1 MHRLEVGFGMAAT
14 VRFGAQPRNATQG
27 RARPVNHPAVPGYK
41 PRGMLAFTRAGLSCG
56 MGRARPRNLS
66 PRPVSLRR
74 LLVLAAVFAFA
85 APPLQAQVDVIRGR
99 VTGPDSLP
107 IENVAVT
114 ATSIGGNVSR
124 SARTDRSGRFTITF
138 PGGEGDY
145 MVSFTHIGY
154 APRRFEVKR
163 TADQEILVADARL
176 TPIAGVLDTVNVRAA
191 RERVP
196 RGEIQPD
203 IGGTEQAIAASSV
216 PIDQLGDLA
225 AMAASLPGVQF
236 VPGQDGGPDGFS
248 VLGLGADQNNST
260 LNGMNF
266 GGSNLPRDA
275 AVRSGLATSPY
286 DVSRGGF
293 SGAQFSLNT
302 RPGSNFRIRGA
313 SLNLDAPQ
321 LQWTDRAAQALG
333 QEFGNVSLGGV
344 ASGPISPD
352 RAFYNVSYQLGRRS
366 SEFQSLLN
374 TSDLGLQAAGVA
386 PDSVTRLL
394 GILAQERVPTTAG
407 SVGNHRLSDQGSVL
421 GSLDYTPP
429 GSTSGQAFNLTFTG
443 GWGRTDPAGGG
454 PIDLPSFGGTRTNW
468 RGALQGRH
476 SAYLFGILSE
486 TSVGANASQ
495 SHGDPYVSMP
505 AGRVR
510 VSSDFA
516 DGVSG
521 VQMLSFGGNPMID
534 ATQRTT
540 GAAFMNQLSWFSG
553 NNTHR
558 LKLTSELRHEG
569 IEQEQ
574 AANRLGTFTFN
585 SLADLEAGT
594 PSSFTRQLSTRRR
607 DSDLL
612 VGGLSLGDAWRV
624 KPDFQVQY
632 GVRVDGNRFLDVP
645 AHNEA
650 VSESFGVRNDF
661 VPNRLYLSPRA
672 GFSWTYGTASEITS
686 FQGAMR
692 NPRAVVRGGIG
703 MFQNMPGANLVGM
716 ALDQTG
722 LPGGAQQINC
732 IGAAAPVPDW
742 QDYGLDPTAIPDRCA
757 DGTAGTVFADA
768 TPGVTLFSRDFE
780 SPKSL
785 RSNLQWSGPVLGNR
799 FATTVDAT
807 WSLNRAQQGTVD
819 LNFSPVERF
828 TLPDEDGRPVF
839 VAPSSIVPATG
850 AVSARDSRLF
860 DDFGR
865 VLEMRSDLRSVS
877 RQLSLRLSP
886 TQFSTSFSWNLSYVL
901 SDVRERTRGFSSTVS
916 NPLNVEWARSSF
928 DSRHQIQYNLGYNFF
943 DAVRV
948 NWFGSFRSGTPFTPM
963 IASDVNGDG
972 YSNDRA
978 FIFDPTT
985 APDAGLAES
994 MQSLLASGSRAAR
1007 ECLADQRGRLASR
1020 NSCEGPWTST
1030 STLGISLNPVKFRMP
1045 QRASI
1050 TFQLSNPLGAADL
1063 MFNGSRNLRGWGQQ
1077 ATPDPA
1083 LLYVR
1088 GFDPA
1093 TQRYRYEV
1101 NQRFGSTSPSGSA
1114 FRTPVTLTA
1123 MFRFDLGPMR
1133 ERQLLTSQLDRGRR
1147 SPGTKTPEPLLR
1159 AMYSSGGILNPIAT
1173 ILRQQDTL
1181 GLTPVQA
1188 DSIATLNRWYTIRLD
1203 SIWSPVVAYFGSLPD
1218 KYDQGAAYSR
1228 YLAAR
1233 RASIDLLADLSPDV
1247 KGLLT
1252 PEQRRKLPQMVAS
1265 HLEPRYLASIRS
1277 GTASFTSGMGGPMG
1291 GGMMMMP
1298 GGAAISGAGGATSVT
1313 IIRQP

>member
-1 MHRLEVGFGMAAT
+1 MVLFAT
-14 VRFGAQPRNATQG
+14 CASRRRGWPLPQHPDIL
-27 RARPVNHPAVPGYK
+27 RPHV
-41 PRGMLAFTRAGLSCG
+41 T
-56 MGRARPRNLS
+56 
-66 PRPVSLRR
+66 LRR
-74 LLVLAAVFAFA
+74 PLVLLAVLAAFA
-85 APPLQAQVDVIRGR
+85 APLQAQVDVIRGR

-114 ATSIGGNVSR
+114 ATSIGGNVTR
-124 SARTDRSGRFTITF
+124 AARTDRSGRFTITF

-145 MVSFTHIGY
+145 MVSFTHIGF

-176 TPIAGVLDTVNVRAA
+176 TPIAGVLDPVNIRAA

-203 IGGTEQAIAASSV
+203 IGGSEQAISTANV

-225 AMAASLPGVQF
+225 AMAASLPGVQL
-236 VPGQDGGPDGFS
+236 VPGQDGGQDGYS
-248 VLGLGADQNNST
+248 VLGLGADQNNAT

-266 GGSNLPRDA
+266 GGSSLPRDA

-293 SGAQFSLNT
+293 SGAQFSLST
-302 RPGSNFRIRGA
+302 RPGSNFKVRGA

-321 LQWTDRAAQALG
+321 LQWTDRAARALG
-333 QEFGNVSLGGV
+333 QEFGSVSLGGV
-344 ASGPISPD
+344 VSGPISPD
-352 RAFYNVSYQLGRRS
+352 RAFYNLSYQLGRRS
-366 SEFQSLLN
+366 SDFQSLLN
-374 TSDLGLQAAGVA
+374 TNALGLQTAGVA

-394 GILAQERVPTTAG
+394 GILQQERVPATSA
-407 SVGNHRLSDQGSVL
+407 SVGGHRLTDQGSVL

-429 GSTSGQAFNLTFTG
+429 GSTSGQAFNLTFNG
-443 GWGRTDPAGGG
+443 GWGRIDPAAGST
-454 PIDLPSFGGTRTNW
+454 IDVPGFGGTRTNW
-468 RGALQGRH
+468 RGGLQARH
-476 SAYLFGILSE
+476 SGYLRGVLSE
-486 TSVGANASQ
+486 TSLGVSASEN
-495 SHGDPYVSMP
+495 SGTPYLALP

-510 VSSDFA
+510 VSSDFD

-521 VQMLSFGGNPMID
+521 VQVLSFGGNPAID
-534 ATQRTT
+534 ATQQTT
-540 GAAFMNQLSWFSG
+540 GAAFMNQLSLFSG
-553 NNTHR
+553 NNRHR

-569 IEQEQ
+569 ITQET

-607 DSDLL
+607 DSDQL

-624 KPDFQVQY
+624 KPDVQVQY
-632 GVRVDGNRFLDVP
+632 GVRVDANRFLDRP
-645 AHNEA
+645 ARNEA
-650 VSESFGVRNDF
+650 VEDAFGVRNDF
-661 VPNRLYLSPRA
+661 VPNRVYVSPRV
-672 GFSWTYGTASEITS
+672 GFSWTYGTAAEIAG

-692 NPRAVVRGGIG
+692 GPRAVVRGGIG
-703 MFQNMPGANLVGM
+703 MFQNTPGPNLIGS

-722 LPGGAQQINC
+722 LPGGARQLNC
-732 IGAAAPVPDW
+732 IGAAAPAPSW
-742 QDYGLDPTAIPDRCA
+742 EDYALDPAAIPDRCT
-757 DGTAGTVFADA
+757 DGTTGTVFSDA
-768 TPGVTLFSRDFE
+768 APGVTLFSRDFE
-780 SPKSL
+780 APRSL
-785 RSNLQWSGPVLGNR
+785 RSNLQWSGPVIGNR
-799 FATTVDAT
+799 VSTTVDAT
-807 WSLNRAQQGTVD
+807 WSLNQAQQGLMD

-839 VAPSSIVPATG
+839 VAPSSIVPGTG
-850 AVSARDSRLF
+850 AVSSRDSRVA
-860 DDFGR
+860 DEFGR

-886 TQFSTSFSWNLSYVL
+886 ARFSTSLNWSVSYVYGN
-901 SDVRERTRGFSSTVS
+901 VRERSRGFTSTAG
-916 NPLNVEWARSSF
+916 NPLDVEWARSPF
-928 DSRHQIQYNLGYNFF
+928 DSRHQVVYTLGYNFF

-948 NWFGSFRSGTPFTPM
+948 NWFGSFRSGTPFTPV

-972 YSNDRA
+972 WANDRA
-978 FIFDPTT
+978 FVFDPSGTT
-985 APDAGLAES
+985 DAALAES
-994 MQSLLASGSRAAR
+994 MQLLLERGSREAR
-1007 ECLADQRGRLASR
+1007 ECLGAQRGALARR

-1063 MFNGSRNLRGWGQQ
+1063 MLNGSRNLRGWGQQ
-1077 ATPDPA
+1077 SMPDPA

-1093 TQRYRYEV
+1093 TRRYRYEV
-1101 NQRFGSTSPSGSA
+1101 NQRFGSASPAASA

-1123 MFRFDLGPMR
+1123 MLRFDVGPMR

-1147 SPGTKTPEPLLR
+1147 SSGTKTPEPLLR
-1159 AMYSSGGILNPIAT
+1159 AMYGSGGILNPLAT

-1188 DSIATLNRWYTIRLD
+1188 DSIATLNRWYSIRLD
-1203 SIWSPVVAYFGSLPD
+1203 SIWSPVVAYLGALPD
-1218 KYDQGAAYSR
+1218 QYDQGAAYGR

-1233 RASIDLLADLSPDV
+1233 RASVDLLASLSPVV
-1247 KGLLT
+1247 KELLT
-1252 PEQRRKLPQMVAS
+1252 AEQRRKLPAMVAS

-1277 GTASFTSGMGGPMG
+1277 GTASFTSGVGGPMG

-1298 GGAAISGAGGATSVT
+1298 GGMTMSSSGGATSIT
-1313 IIRQP
+1313 IIRQH

>member
-1 MHRLEVGFGMAAT
+1 M
-14 VRFGAQPRNATQG
+14 
-27 RARPVNHPAVPGYK
+27 
-41 PRGMLAFTRAGLSCG
+41 
-56 MGRARPRNLS
+56 
-66 PRPVSLRR
+66 SLRR
-74 LLVLAAVFAFA
+74 LLVFIAVLAVP
-85 APPLQAQVDVIRGR
+85 APALHAQVDVIRGR

-124 SARTDRSGRFTITF
+124 SVRTDRSGRFTITF

-163 TADQEILVADARL
+163 TADQEILVADTRL
-176 TPIAGVLDTVNVRAA
+176 TPIAGVLDPVNIRAA
-191 RERVP
+191 RERV
-196 RGEIQPD
+196 RRDDVEPD
-203 IGGTEQAIAASSV
+203 IGGTEQAIASANV

-236 VPGQDGGPDGFS
+236 VPGQDGAQDGFS

-266 GGSNLPRDA
+266 GGSSMPRDA

-302 RPGSNFRIRGA
+302 RPGSNFIVRGA

-321 LQWTDRAAQALG
+321 LQWTDRAARELG
-333 QEFGNVSLGGV
+333 QEFGNVSLGGI

-352 RAFYNVSYQLGRRS
+352 RAFYNVSWQLGRRTNDL
-366 SEFQSLLN
+366 QSLVN
-374 TSDLGLQAAGVA
+374 TSDLGLQTAGVA

-394 GILAQERVPTTAG
+394 GILAQERVPATAG
-407 SVGNHRLSDQGSVL
+407 SVGSHRLSDQGTLL
-421 GSLDYTPP
+421 GSFDYTPP
-429 GSTSGQAFNLTFTG
+429 GSTSGHAFNLTFNG

-454 PIDLPSFGGTRTNW
+454 PTEVPGFGGTRTNW
-468 RGALQGRH
+468 RGGVQGRH
-476 SAYLFGILSE
+476 SAYFGFGILSE
-486 TSVGANASQ
+486 TSLGLNAAQ
-495 SHGDPYVSMP
+495 NHGDPYLFMP

-510 VSSDFA
+510 VGSDFE

-521 VQMLSFGGNPMID
+521 VQMLSFGGNPSID
-534 ATQRTT
+534 ASQRTT
-540 GAAFMNQLSWFSG
+540 GAAFLNQLSWFSG
-553 NNTHR
+553 NNRHR
-558 LKLTSELRHEG
+558 VKLTSELRHEG
-569 IEQEQ
+569 IAQEQ
-574 AANRLGTFTFN
+574 ATNRLGTFTFN
-585 SLADLEAGT
+585 SLADLDAGL
-594 PSSFTRQLSTRRR
+594 PSSFTRQLATRRR
-607 DSDLL
+607 DSDQL

-624 KPDFQVQY
+624 KRDFQLQY
-632 GVRVDGNRFLDVP
+632 GLRVDGNRFLDAP
-645 AHNEA
+645 AFNEA
-650 VSESFGVRNDF
+650 VAETFGVRNDF
-661 VPNRLYLSPRA
+661 VPSRVYLSPRV

-703 MFQNMPGANLVGM
+703 VFQNTPGANLVGS
-716 ALDQTG
+716 ALEQTG
-722 LPGGAQQINC
+722 LLGGAQQINC
-732 IGAAAPVPDW
+732 IGAAAPVPAW
-742 QDYGLDPTAIPDRCA
+742 QDYLLDPASIPARCA
-757 DGTAGTVFADA
+757 DGTTGTVFADA
-768 TPGVTLFSRDFE
+768 APNVTLFSRDFE
-780 SPKSL
+780 APRSL

-799 FATTVDAT
+799 FAATVDAT
-807 WSLNRAQQGTVD
+807 WSLNRSQQSMVD
-819 LNFSPVERF
+819 LNFSSTERF
-828 TLPDEDGRPVF
+828 ALPDENGRPVF

-850 AVSARDSRLF
+850 AVSSRDSRLF

-865 VLEMRSDLRSVS
+865 VLEMRSDLHSVG
-877 RQLSLRLSP
+877 RQLSVRISP
-886 TQFSTSFSWNLSYVL
+886 TQFSTSFSWNISYVL
-901 SDVRERTRGFSSTVS
+901 GDVRERSRGFTSTAG
-916 NPLNVEWARSSF
+916 NPLDVEWTRSSF
-928 DSRHQIQYNLGYNFF
+928 DSRHQIVYNLGYNFF

-948 NWFGSFRSGTPFTPM
+948 SWFGSFRSGTPFTPM

-978 FIFDPTT
+978 YIFDPAETS
-985 APDAGLAES
+985 DAALAES
-994 MQSLLASGSRAAR
+994 MQSLLTSGSRQAR
-1007 ECLADQRGRLASR
+1007 ECLATQRGVLARR

-1030 STLGISLNPVKFRMP
+1030 STLGISLNPVRFRMP

-1063 MFNGSRNLRGWGQQ
+1063 LFNGSSNLRGWGQQ
-1077 ATPDPA
+1077 AMPDPT

-1093 TQRYRYEV
+1093 ARRYRYDV

-1123 MFRFDLGPMR
+1123 MFRFDVGPMR
-1133 ERQLLTSQLDRGRR
+1133 ERQLLTSQLDRGRTR
-1147 SPGTKTPEPLLR
+1147 PGAKTPEPLLR

-1181 GLTPVQA
+1181 GLSPAQA

-1203 SIWSPVVAYFGSLPD
+1203 SIWSPVVAYLGALPD
-1218 KYDQGAAYSR
+1218 EYDQSAAYGR
-1228 YLAAR
+1228 YLEAR
-1233 RASIDLLADLSPDV
+1233 RASIDLLAGLAPDV
-1247 KGLLT
+1247 KGLLRA
-1252 PEQRRKLPQMVAS
+1252 EQRRKLPAMVSS

-1277 GTASFTSGMGGPMG
+1277 GTASFTAGIGGPMG
-1291 GGMMMMP
+1291 GGMMMVP
-1298 GGAAISGAGGATSVT
+1298 GGATMSSGGGERIT
-1313 IIRQP
+1313 IIRQQ

>member
-1 MHRLEVGFGMAAT
+1 MRGKPPCRGVVQIAWYLGSDREPCVPFPRLPDPFPT
-14 VRFGAQPRNATQG
+14 
-27 RARPVNHPAVPGYK
+27 
-41 PRGMLAFTRAGLSCG
+41 
-56 MGRARPRNLS
+56 
-66 PRPVSLRR
+66 PVSFRR
-74 LLVLAAVFAFA
+74 FLVVLAVILVA
-85 APPLQAQVDVIRGR
+85 APPLHAQVDVIRGR

-145 MVSFTHIGY
+145 MVSFTHIGF

-176 TPIAGVLDTVNVRAA
+176 TPIAGVLDPVNIRAA

-196 RGEIQPD
+196 RGEVQPD

-225 AMAASLPGVQF
+225 AMAASLPGVQL
-236 VPGQDGGPDGFS
+236 VPGQDGAQDGYS

-293 SGAQFSLNT
+293 SGAQFSLAT
-302 RPGSNFRIRGA
+302 RPGSNFIVRGA

-321 LQWTDRAAQALG
+321 LQWTDRAARALG
-333 QEFGNVSLGGV
+333 QEFGSVSLGGV

-352 RAFYNVSYQLGRRS
+352 RAFYNVSYQIGRRS
-366 SEFQSLLN
+366 SDFQSLLN
-374 TSDLGLQAAGVA
+374 TSDLGLQTAGVA
-386 PDSVTRLL
+386 PDSVTRLV
-394 GILAQERVPTTAG
+394 GILADARVPASAG
-407 SVGNHRLSDQGSVL
+407 SVGDHRLADQGSVL
-421 GSLDYTPP
+421 GSIDYTPP
-429 GSTSGQAFNLTFTG
+429 GSTSGQAFNLTFNG
-443 GWGRTDPAGGG
+443 GWGRTDPAAGG
-454 PIDLPSFGGTRTNW
+454 PTDVPGFGGTRTNW
-468 RGALQGRH
+468 RGGLQGRH
-476 SAYLFGILSE
+476 SAYFGFGILSE
-486 TSVGANASQ
+486 TSIGFNASRNE
-495 SHGDPYVSMP
+495 GTPYLTMP

-510 VSSDFA
+510 VSSDFD

-521 VQMLSFGGNPMID
+521 VQLLAFGGNPNID

-540 GAAFMNQLSWFSG
+540 GAAAMNQLSWFSG
-553 NNTHR
+553 NNNHR
-558 LKLTSELRHEG
+558 IKLTSELRHEG
-569 IEQEQ
+569 VTQEQ
-574 AANRLGTFTFN
+574 STNMLGTFTFN

-594 PSSFTRQLSTRRR
+594 PSSFGRQLSTRRR
-607 DSDLL
+607 DSDQLI
-612 VGGLSLGDAWRV
+612 GGLSLGDAWRV
-624 KPDFQVQY
+624 KPDLQVQY
-632 GVRVDGNRFLDVP
+632 GVRVDGNRFLDTP
-645 AHNEA
+645 AFNEA
-650 VSESFGVRNDF
+650 VAESFGVRNDF
-661 VPNRLYLSPRA
+661 VPNRVYVSPRV
-672 GFSWTYGTASEITS
+672 GFSWTYGQAAEVAG

-703 MFQNMPGANLVGM
+703 VFQSTPGANLVGM

-732 IGAAAPVPDW
+732 IGAAAPVPAW
-742 QDYGLDPTAIPDRCA
+742 QDYGLDPATIPDRCA
-757 DGTAGTVFADA
+757 DGTTGTVFADA
-768 TPGVTLFSRDFE
+768 TPSVSLFSRDFE
-780 SPKSL
+780 APRSL

-799 FATTVDAT
+799 FATTIDAT
-807 WSLNRAQQGTVD
+807 FSLNRSQQSMVD
-819 LNFSPVERF
+819 LNFSPDEQFV
-828 TLPDEDGRPVF
+828 LPDEDGRPVF

-860 DDFGR
+860 DEFGR
-865 VLEMRSDLRSVS
+865 VMEARSDMQSVS

-886 TQFSTSFSWNLSYVL
+886 TRFSTGFSWNLSYVL
-901 SDVRERTRGFSSTVS
+901 GNVRERSRGFTSTAG
-916 NPLNVEWARSSF
+916 NPMTAHWARSGF
-928 DSRHQIQYNLGYNFF
+928 DSRHQVVYNLGYNFF

-978 FIFDPTT
+978 FVFDPEETT
-985 APDAGLAES
+985 DPALGDA
-994 MQSLLASGSRAAR
+994 MQALLTSGSRQAR
-1007 ECLADQRGRLASR
+1007 ECLAAQRGGLARR

-1063 MFNGSRNLRGWGQQ
+1063 FVNGSRNLRGWGQQ
-1077 ATPDPA
+1077 AMPDPA

-1093 TQRYRYEV
+1093 ARRYRYEV
-1101 NQRFGSTSPSGSA
+1101 NQRFGSTSPAGSA

-1123 MFRFDLGPMR
+1123 MLRFDVGPMR

-1147 SPGTKTPEPLLR
+1147 SPGTKTPESLLR
-1159 AMYSSGGILNPIAT
+1159 AMYSSGGILNPLAT
-1173 ILRQQDTL
+1173 ILRLQDTL

-1203 SIWSPVVAYFGSLPD
+1203 SIWSPVVAYLGALPND
-1218 KYDQGAAYSR
+1218 YDQGAAYGR
-1228 YLAAR
+1228 YLSAR
-1233 RASIDLLADLSPDV
+1233 RASIDLLADLAPDV

-1252 PEQRRKLPQMVAS
+1252 DEQRRKLPAMVSS

-1277 GTASFTSGMGGPMG
+1277 GTASFTGGMGGPMG
-1291 GGMMMMP
+1291 GMMMP
-1298 GGAAISGAGGATSVT
+1298 GSMTMSTSGGATSIT
-1313 IIRQP
+1313 IIRQQ